1 MSSGPS
7 KVSKGR
13 PPSDVW
19 CNHMIQVLSAHLA
32 NHCKKC
38 PDDVSL
44 YFAKIVRKNLA
55 KEEEESTDEDESDYP
70 NKRVRQTGIK
80 NFYGGGKIEKG
91 RNDELDWVIMK
102 AYVMCNRPFS
112 TIDNPWFIDMIKVL
126 EPGYDP
132 PSRRVLNGT
141 LLEAELSRVNARVN
155 NELEKESNFTIALDD
170 LSKNSH
176 TAEYLSKVINYIICK
191 VGISKIVAIVS
202 DNAANVA
209 GARRII
215 TNEYLSIINIRCI
228 AHCINLISSDIVKV
242 DQVKCLVKRAN
253 ILTRYFKNSTLA
265 STWLKEA
272 IDAKNIAGGGLKT
285 YIETRWTTVHECT
298 SSVYRLKDALLHV
311 LDNHEREIF
320 NEAVKAILKKR
331 GFFDDIRILSDILEP
346 IKKAILMLEG
356 SNVTLADCYLHL
368 LRIAAFFKSMPT
380 DDYKELRNS
389 CISIFNKYKEFD
401 EDIYLLGFFIHP
413 KYRGHGMRDNQ
424 FERLRKCA
432 LRIWKNLGHK
442 KNSGLELD
450 AQLRAYFD
458 NSEPYNTSYS
468 VHDTAYHWWNS
479 IVDGKFS
486 SLSRL
491 AKVIFSI
498 TPHSASCERL
508 FSAMGWLF
516 GKRRINLQPETI
528 ETMAKIYLYSL
539 KHAKKDLNYTSNG
552 DSSSKLDDDIQLM
565 LNTVFEEKEEIMSE
579 NDDDSF
585 NEHQSDETNMN
596 DETLDIESTVD
607 LGPWVF
613 IDNSILPT
621 ITRRYDS
628 DGEEEWDPEQLN

>member
-7 KVSKGR
+7 KRCVVTVDNTG
-13 PPSDVW
+13 D
-19 CNHMIQVLSAHLA
+19 
-32 NHCKKC
+32 
-38 PDDVSL
+38 
-44 YFAKIVRKNLA
+44 
-55 KEEEESTDEDESDYP
+55 KEGPKSS
-70 NKRVRQTGIK
+70 VHIWQTT

-91 RNDELDWVIMK
+91 RSDELDRVITK
-102 AYVMCNRPFS
+102 AYVMCNIPFS
-112 TIDNPWFIDMIKVL
+112 TINNPWFIDMIKAL

-155 NELEKESNFTIALDD
+155 NELEKESNFTIALDGWTDPRGNSLWAFILLTPSRKEYLLQLED

-176 TAEYLSKVINYIICK
+176 TAEYLSKVINDIICK

-215 TNEYLSIINIRCI
+215 TNKYPSIINIRCI

-272 IDAKNIAGGGLKT
+272 IDAKNIAGGGLKM
-285 YIETRWTTVHECT
+285 YIEIRWTTVHECT

-311 LDNHEREIF
+311 LNNHEREIS

-356 SNVTLADCYLHL
+356 SNIILADCYLHL

-389 CISIFNKYKEFD
+389 CISIFNKRYKEFD
-401 EDIYLLGFFIHP
+401 EDIYLLGFFLHP
-413 KYRGHGMRDNQ
+413 KY
-424 FERLRKCA
+424 
-432 LRIWKNLGHK
+432 
-442 KNSGLELD
+442 
-450 AQLRAYFD
+450 
-458 NSEPYNTSYS
+458 
-468 VHDTAYHWWNS
+468 
-479 IVDGKFS
+479 
-486 SLSRL
+486 
-491 AKVIFSI
+491 
-498 TPHSASCERL
+498 
-508 FSAMGWLF
+508 
-516 GKRRINLQPETI
+516 
-528 ETMAKIYLYSL
+528 
-539 KHAKKDLNYTSNG
+539 
-552 DSSSKLDDDIQLM
+552 
-565 LNTVFEEKEEIMSE
+565 
-579 NDDDSF
+579 
-585 NEHQSDETNMN
+585 
-596 DETLDIESTVD
+596 
-607 LGPWVF
+607 
-613 IDNSILPT
+613 
-621 ITRRYDS
+621 
-628 DGEEEWDPEQLN
+628 

>member
-13 PPSDVW
+13 SPSDVW
-19 CNHMIQVLSAHLA
+19 CNHMIQGNMQSRGHYSATCSYCRQYWRQGRPQVLSAHLA

-44 YFAKIVRKNLA
+44 YFAKIVGKNLA
-55 KEEEESTDEDESDYP
+55 KEEEESADEDESDYP

-80 NFYGGGKIEKG
+80 NFYGGA
-91 RNDELDWVIMK
+91 LDGWTDPRGNSLW
-102 AYVMCNRPFS
+102 A
-112 TIDNPWFIDMIKVL
+112 FIL
-126 EPGYDP
+126 LT
-132 PSRRVLNGT
+132 PSRKEY
-141 LLEAELSRVNARVN
+141 LLQ
-155 NELEKESNFTIALDD
+155 LED

-176 TAEYLSKVINYIICK
+176 TAEYLSKVINDIICK

-209 GARRII
+209 
-215 TNEYLSIINIRCI
+215 
-228 AHCINLISSDIVKV
+228 V

-272 IDAKNIAGGGLKT
+272 IDAKNIAGGGLKM
-285 YIETRWTTVHECT
+285 YIETRWTTVHKCT

-311 LDNHEREIF
+311 LDNHEHEIS

-331 GFFDDIRILSDILEP
+331 GFFDDIRILSDILKL

-389 CISIFNKYKEFD
+389 CISIFNKRYKEFD
-401 EDIYLLGFFIHP
+401 EDIYLLGFFLHP
-413 KYRGHGMRDNQ
+413 KYRGHGMRNNQ

-442 KNSGLELD
+442 KNFGLELD
-450 AQLRAYFD
+450 VQLRAYFD

-552 DSSSKLDDDIQLM
+552 DSNSKLDDDIQLM
-565 LNTVFEEKEEIMSE
+565 LNTVFEEEEEIMSE

>member
-7 KVSKGR
+7 KRRVVTVDNTGDKEGPKSSVHIWQTTVKNA
-13 PPSDVW
+13 PMMFHCILPK
-19 CNHMIQVLSAHLA
+19 LS
-32 NHCKKC
+32 
-38 PDDVSL
+38 
-44 YFAKIVRKNLA
+44 
-55 KEEEESTDEDESDYP
+55 
-70 NKRVRQTGIK
+70 
-80 NFYGGGKIEKG
+80 GKILLKKRKKAQMKMNQIILTKG
-91 RNDELDWVIMK
+91 FDKRELRI
-102 AYVMCNRPFS
+102 F
-112 TIDNPWFIDMIKVL
+112 T
-126 EPGYDP
+126 EE
-132 PSRRVLNGT
+132 RRVLNGT

-176 TAEYLSKVINYIICK
+176 TAEYLSKVINDIICK

-209 GARRII
+209 GARQII
-215 TNEYLSIINIRCI
+215 TNEYPSIINIRCI

-311 LDNHEREIF
+311 LDNHEREIS

-331 GFFDDIRILSDILEP
+331 GFFDNIRILSDILEP

-389 CISIFNKYKEFD
+389 CISIFNKRYKEFD
-401 EDIYLLGFFIHP
+401 EDIYLLGFFLHP
-413 KYRGHGMRDNQ
+413 KYR
-424 FERLRKCA
+424 
-432 LRIWKNLGHK
+432 
-442 KNSGLELD
+442 ELD
-450 AQLRAYFD
+450 AQFRAYFD

-486 SLSRL
+486 FLSRL

-516 GKRRINLQPETI
+516 GKRLINLQPETI
-528 ETMAKIYLYSL
+528 ETMAKIYIYSL

-565 LNTVFEEKEEIMSE
+565 LNTVFEEEEEIMSE